1 MLRAVDAVV
10 QQLEGLYF
18 SGFEME
24 SLREVIGY
32 VDPTEDDYER
42 VKKQV
47 ERFRS
52 VHPRLRNVIEV
63 LRAMSVLEEGD
74 ESLEA
79 LQEETVRTVDETV
92 GRWQKWKQVADEGQE
107 WLEKERPKYEKVVRR
122 RSWPEIY

>member
-24 SLREVIGY
+24 SLREVMGY

-74 ESLEA
+74 EGLEA
-79 LQEETVRTVDETV
+79 L
-92 GRWQKWKQVADEGQE
+92 
-107 WLEKERPKYEKVVRR
+107 
-122 RSWPEIY
+122 

>member
-1 MLRAVDAVV
+1 M
-10 QQLEGLYF
+10 
-18 SGFEME
+18 
-24 SLREVIGY
+24 
-32 VDPTEDDYER
+32 
-42 VKKQV
+42 

-74 ESLEA
+74 EGLEA

>member
-1 MLRAVDAVV
+1 MLRAIDAVV

-24 SLREVIGY
+24 SLREVMGY

-63 LRAMSVLEEGD
+63 LWAMSVLEEGD
-74 ESLEA
+74 EGLEA